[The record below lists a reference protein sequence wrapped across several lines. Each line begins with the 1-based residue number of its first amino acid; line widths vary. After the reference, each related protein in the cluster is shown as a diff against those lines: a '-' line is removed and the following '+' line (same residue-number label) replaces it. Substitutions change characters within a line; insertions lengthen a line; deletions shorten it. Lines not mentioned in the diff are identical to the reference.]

1 MPGEI
6 VRYGLISTAQIG
18 LNAHVPAARESANS
32 EIAAISSRD
41 EAKARKAAAKHGIPR
56 WYGTYEGLLADPDL
70 DAVVNTLPN
79 SMHCE
84 WTIKAAE
91 AGKHILCEKPLA
103 VTMAEARRMIEAAR
117 ANGVLLVEAFTHRWN
132 PQMRRV
138 REMITGGVLGEV
150 TSLESVLTFPLR
162 DWKNDV
168 RIKPELAGGS
178 LMDAGCYPLYAVRFV
193 MGAEPVRVTAI
204 ARSKG
209 DRGVDTT
216 FSGLLEFP
224 TGAVAHITSS
234 LEQSRRCTLEV
245 IGTDGQVSVLNMFNE
260 DSPTVITTDDG
271 RRTEEMSGPGR
282 FRVQFDDFSEC
293 VLTGR
298 APEFPAEDGLR
309 NTAALVALLT
319 SASTGVVEEVEQG

>member
-1 MPGEI
+1 
-6 VRYGLISTAQIG
+6 
-18 LNAHVPAARESANS
+18 
-32 EIAAISSRD
+32 
-41 EAKARKAAAKHGIPR
+41 
-56 WYGTYEGLLADPDL
+56 
-70 DAVVNTLPN
+70 
-79 SMHCE
+79 
-84 WTIKAAE
+84 
-91 AGKHILCEKPLA
+91 
-103 VTMAEARRMIEAAR
+103 
-117 ANGVLLVEAFTHRWN
+117 
-132 PQMRRV
+132 MRRV
-138 REMITGGVLGEV
+138 REMIAGGVLGEV

-234 LEQSRRCTLEV
+234 LEQSRRCTLDV

-260 DSPTVITTDDG
+260 DSPIVITTDAG